1 MDSLRFLPKKCHG
14 QLLNSVNK
22 LPVAKQIN
30 SSHYRKPD
38 IFQQQSI
45 RIFCRNS
52 DKAKQLAKYYKQFSR
67 DLRNES
73 ECLFEEVVPQS
84 PNDTEIVDALPSV
97 TQTPEVTPSSTVTP
111 SVTRTPTATPL
122 ETATPTPEVTPT
134 NTPTA
139 SITPS
144 VTQTPG
150 GTSTPTT
157 T

>member
-52 DKAKQLAKYYKQFSR
+52 DKSKQKLLAKYYKQFSR

-97 TQTPEVTPSSTVTP
+97 TQTPEKYDDCSPQKNKRQRYEADESFLTKVKK
-111 SVTRTPTATPL
+111 RI
-122 ETATPTPEVTPT
+122 
-134 NTPTA
+134 NN
-139 SITPS
+139 
-144 VTQTPG
+144 G
-150 GTSTPTT
+150 NH
-157 T
+157 

>member
-1 MDSLRFLPKKCHG
+1 M
-14 QLLNSVNK
+14 
-22 LPVAKQIN
+22 AKQIN

-97 TQTPEVTPSSTVTP
+97 TQTPEKYDDCSPQKNKRQRYEADESLLSKVKK
-111 SVTRTPTATPL
+111 RIH
-122 ETATPTPEVTPT
+122 E
-134 NTPTA
+134 NH
-139 SITPS
+139 
-144 VTQTPG
+144 
-150 GTSTPTT
+150 
-157 T
+157 

>member
-30 SSHYRKPD
+30 SSHYTKPD

-52 DKAKQLAKYYKQFSR
+52 GKSKQKLAKYYKQFSR

-97 TQTPEVTPSSTVTP
+97 TQTPEKYDDCSPQKNKRQRYEADESFLTKVKK
-111 SVTRTPTATPL
+111 RI
-122 ETATPTPEVTPT
+122 
-134 NTPTA
+134 NN
-139 SITPS
+139 
-144 VTQTPG
+144 G
-150 GTSTPTT
+150 NH
-157 T
+157 

>member
-45 RIFCRNS
+45 RIFYRNS
-52 DKAKQLAKYYKQFSR
+52 DKSKQKLLAKYYKQFSR

-97 TQTPEVTPSSTVTP
+97 TQTPEKYDDCSPQKNKRQRYEADESFLTKVKK
-111 SVTRTPTATPL
+111 RI
-122 ETATPTPEVTPT
+122 
-134 NTPTA
+134 NN
-139 SITPS
+139 
-144 VTQTPG
+144 G
-150 GTSTPTT
+150 NH
-157 T
+157 

>member
-14 QLLNSVNK
+14 QLLNTVNK

-52 DKAKQLAKYYKQFSR
+52 DKSKQKLLAKYYKQFSR

-97 TQTPEVTPSSTVTP
+97 TQTPEKYDDCSPQKNKRQRYEADESFLTKVKK
-111 SVTRTPTATPL
+111 RI
-122 ETATPTPEVTPT
+122 
-134 NTPTA
+134 NN
-139 SITPS
+139 
-144 VTQTPG
+144 G
-150 GTSTPTT
+150 NH
-157 T
+157 

>member
-14 QLLNSVNK
+14 QLLNSANK

-52 DKAKQLAKYYKQFSR
+52 DKSKQKLLAKYYKQFSR

-97 TQTPEVTPSSTVTP
+97 TQTPEKYEDCSPQKNKRQRYEADESFLTKVKK
-111 SVTRTPTATPL
+111 RI
-122 ETATPTPEVTPT
+122 
-134 NTPTA
+134 NN
-139 SITPS
+139 
-144 VTQTPG
+144 G
-150 GTSTPTT
+150 NH
-157 T
+157 

>member
-52 DKAKQLAKYYKQFSR
+52 DKSKQKLVAKYYKQFSR

-97 TQTPEVTPSSTVTP
+97 TQTPEKYDDCSPQKNKRQRYEADESFLTKVKK
-111 SVTRTPTATPL
+111 RI
-122 ETATPTPEVTPT
+122 
-134 NTPTA
+134 NN
-139 SITPS
+139 
-144 VTQTPG
+144 G
-150 GTSTPTT
+150 NH
-157 T
+157 

>member
-97 TQTPEVTPSSTVTP
+97 TQTPEKYDDCSPQKNKRQRYEADESFLTKVKK
-111 SVTRTPTATPL
+111 RI
-122 ETATPTPEVTPT
+122 
-134 NTPTA
+134 NN
-139 SITPS
+139 
-144 VTQTPG
+144 G
-150 GTSTPTT
+150 NH
-157 T
+157 